1 MHQLCEADIIIP
13 IQWMKKL
20 RLRILILPEI
30 RTQVG
35 LIVLSNFYPML
46 HPAHKSNSKIHIPG
60 GPNCL
65 LLQTVKRVACQHTQ
79 RLAWCDKPVRATEQM
94 CVYWCS
100 KRQDQPIIRIH
111 TSHLWCKWNTDLNSL
126 TQQQCWM

>member
-1 MHQLCEADIIIP
+1 MHQLCETDIIIP
-13 IQWMKKL
+13 ILWMRKL
-20 RLRILILPEI
+20 RLRDSMLSGI

-35 LIVLSNFYPML
+35 LTVLSNFYPTL

-65 LLQTVKRVACQHTQ
+65 HLQTVRRVACQHTNDW
-79 RLAWCDKPVRATEQM
+79 LDCDKPVRATEQM
-94 CVYWCS
+94 RVYWCS
-100 KRQDQPIIRIH
+100 KRQEQPIIRIH

-126 TQQQCWM
+126 TQQWCWM